1 MFYAEVIFIIM
12 YQENDT
18 EQNFLQDFKMF
29 DMKTYTKVLL
39 LVRVLILSRLED
51 FKGV

>member
-18 EQNFLQDFKMF
+18 ANFLQDFKMF
-29 DMKTYTKVLL
+29 DMETYTKVLL